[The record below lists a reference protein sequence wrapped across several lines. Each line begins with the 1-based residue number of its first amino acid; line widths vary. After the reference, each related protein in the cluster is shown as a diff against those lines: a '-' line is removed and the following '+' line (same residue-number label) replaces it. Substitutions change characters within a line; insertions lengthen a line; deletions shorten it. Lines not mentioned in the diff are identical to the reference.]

1 MNFVDSGSQVS
12 DLKWSLSEK
21 EIASGH
27 GFSQNQ
33 ISIWKYPSLVKVTD
47 LVGHTG
53 RVLNLA
59 QSPDGTTLLSASADE
74 TLRFWKVFSK
84 VEKKSSAAQSA
95 MQRIR

>member
-1 MNFVDSGSQVS
+1 
-12 DLKWSLSEK
+12 
-21 EIASGH
+21 
-27 GFSQNQ
+27 
-33 ISIWKYPSLVKVTD
+33 
-47 LVGHTG
+47 
-53 RVLNLA
+53 LNLA